1 MVVVAG
7 PSKGFEK
14 LLVHLNIK
22 ILLEKRFS
30 GNDNDSFFFG
40 KNGGKHGGELFKE
53 PYKLLCSYTS

>member
-30 GNDNDSFFFG
+30 GNDNDSFFFREKWG
-40 KNGGKHGGELFKE
+40 KTWRGII
-53 PYKLLCSYTS
+53 